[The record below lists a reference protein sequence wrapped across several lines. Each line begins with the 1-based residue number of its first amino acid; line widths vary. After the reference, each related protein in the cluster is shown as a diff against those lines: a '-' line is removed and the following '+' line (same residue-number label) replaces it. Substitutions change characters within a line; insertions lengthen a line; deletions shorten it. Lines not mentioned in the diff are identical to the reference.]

1 MAVALAEPALRRKQ
15 ALDGDF
21 DALKREATAWVVR
34 LTSGTATNED
44 GDALRAW
51 RARSR
56 EHERAFREAARLWN
70 NLGPALADKRHRPSP
85 FVNRRSFLAAGG
97 VAASAAGAAFI
108 MSDLGFLPSVD
119 GLLADFTT
127 EVGEQ
132 KSIAL
137 PDGSTVVLDGKSALV
152 MGYTEDARHLSLTA
166 GAAVFEVEGA
176 DPRPFVVSAADGRS
190 TLSSGTLSVAHAVK
204 DVSVECIQGT
214 VEVDCLT
221 SITLMKGEGVVY
233 SAAGLGEKAMAEVE
247 TAAAW
252 RKGLLVFNDRPLGD
266 VVADLNRHRR
276 GKVMLASNA
285 LGSQRVSGVF
295 HLDRPQEILAHFE
308 NALHIRSVS
317 LVGGIVL
324 LM

>member
-1 MAVALAEPALRRKQ
+1 MAGALPEPALRRKQ

-34 LTSGTATNED
+34 LTSGTATAED
-44 GDALRAW
+44 ADALRIW
-51 RARSR
+51 RARSS
-56 EHERAFREAARLWN
+56 EHERAFREVKRLWN
-70 NLGPALADKRHRPSP
+70 NLGPALADKRRPVP
-85 FVNRRSFLAAGG
+85 LVGRRSFLAAGG

-108 MSDLGFLPSVD
+108 LSDLGFLPPVNR
-119 GLLADFTT
+119 LLADYTT
-127 EVGEQ
+127 AVGEQ

-137 PDGSTVVLDGKSALV
+137 PDGSTAVLDGKSALV

-176 DPRPFVVSAADGRS
+176 DPRPFVVSAADGKS
-190 TLSSGTLSVAHAVK
+190 TLSSGTLSLAHAV
-204 DVSVECIQGT
+204 DEVSVECIQGT
-214 VEVDCLT
+214 VEVDCQA

-233 SAAGLGEKAMAEVE
+233 SSAGLGQKATAEVE

-285 LGSQRVSGVF
+285 LGSRRVSGVF

>member
-1 MAVALAEPALRRKQ
+1 MQ

-34 LTSGTATNED
+34 LTSGTATTED

-56 EHERAFREAARLWN
+56 EHERAFREVARLWN
-70 NLGPALADKRHRPSP
+70 NLGPALADKRRRSAPLVS
-85 FVNRRSFLAAGG
+85 RRSFLAVGG
-97 VAASAAGAAFI
+97 MAASVAGAAVI
-108 MSDLGFLPSVD
+108 MADLGFLPSVD
-119 GLLADFTT
+119 GVFADYTT
-127 EVGEQ
+127 AVGEQ
-132 KSIAL
+132 KRISL
-137 PDGSTVVLDGKSALV
+137 PDGSTAVLDGKSALV
-152 MGYTEDARHLSLTA
+152 MDYTEDARHLSLTA
-166 GAAVFEVEGA
+166 GAAVFEVEGG
-176 DPRPFVVSAADGRS
+176 DGRPFIVSAAEGRS
-190 TLSSGTLSVAHAVK
+190 KLTSGTFSVGHASN
-204 DVSVECIQGT
+204 DVSVECLQGI
-214 VEVDCLT
+214 VEVECLT
-221 SITLMKGEGVVY
+221 SVTLVKGEGVVY
-233 SAAGLGEKAMAEVE
+233 SAVGLGQKAIAAVE

-285 LGSQRVSGVF
+285 LGSRRVSGVF

-317 LVGGIVL
+317 FVGGIVL

>member
-1 MAVALAEPALRRKQ
+1 M
-15 ALDGDF
+15 DGDF

-34 LTSGTATNED
+34 LTSGTATIED

-51 RARSR
+51 RARSS

-70 NLGPALADKRHRPSP
+70 NLGPALGNERRHAVP
-85 FVNRRSFLAAGG
+85 VVTRRSFLAAGG

-108 MSDLGFLPSVD
+108 MSDLGFLPSVN
-119 GLLADFTT
+119 GLLADYTT
-127 EVGEQ
+127 AVGEQ
-132 KSIAL
+132 KSIDL
-137 PDGSTVVLDGKSALV
+137 PDGSTAVLDGKSALV

-176 DPRPFVVSAADGRS
+176 DPRPFVVSAAEGRS
-190 TLSSGTLSVAHAVK
+190 ILSSGTLSVAHAVK

-214 VEVDCLT
+214 VKVDCLT
-221 SITLMKGEGVVY
+221 SITLVKGEGVVY
-233 SAAGLGEKAMAEVE
+233 SAAGLGQKGMAEVE

-252 RKGLLVFNDRPLGD
+252 RKGLLVFNDRSLAD

-276 GKVMLASNA
+276 GKVMLASNT
-285 LGSQRVSGVF
+285 LGSQRISGVF

-308 NALHIRSVS
+308 NALHIRSVN